1 MYQFLISNYSIVF
14 MVNILISAVAI
25 LIVTILVLFG
35 IIYFVGSL
43 IDDIGSPVNAS
54 TRVGLEYEGYKVDY
68 QQTISTENN
77 TDGNELIEE
86 HIEFTKN
93 LNKKILLLLDIFTI
107 IAVLIASR
115 ILLGVIKMIL
125 VIFGKIK

>member
-1 MYQFLISNYSIVF
+1 